1 MSITKDGNEWDLL
14 LTPRRAE
21 MASII
26 QPIKDMA
33 AVATVNRRAMV
44 KFL

>member
-1 MSITKDGNEWDLL
+1 MGTVGSASYPG
-14 LTPRRAE
+14 RAE

-33 AVATVNRRAMV
+33 AVATVNHRAMV